1 MTSDNQIVSQS
12 RFKRVWDQSIAYY
25 GPKAGG
31 AWLGL
36 ACGTVLLEPILLA
49 EGKGYSP
56 KTIIAVNIRDA
67 VYSQE
72 MVKDEEMLSL
82 GRAPIPLSQLFPQ
95 SSKIT
100 LKLLPIQSIKYRLQE
115 SSPLEAV
122 LISRSTLQGRSIP
135 LVLAHQPLRLFG
147 YYLDRDFA
155 PAILSEGLI
164 RHFEAVDQSQL
175 PWYQHIYMFLG
186 KLFHSSNSWALIKQG
201 QIILHSYDDER
212 KPGTGSHSRSFYQEG
227 VTFAMELLTSLS
239 TILRERRHPPTSSAE
254 AISLHHFHLG
264 WQFNNTAMI
273 KSISQHTIHNVG
285 GYLEEQQERLVKIF
299 CPLLLDSK
307 LTCQSVYGDGSAV
320 DENKEGAV
328 DNLLEWQKVLLKL
341 AFAGYSQES
350 MEMNSFPSQTGSAGR
365 DNTERNYILQYNLHS
380 LDGRPLL
387 LNLVMLQLIRLQH
400 LYFANSLPVSFLPI
414 VEKSKTQPLPEVLD
428 SRQLSRIPSSTASDD
443 LISSIF
449 ALDFLFQGLEQVGRA
464 VRNVVSGLMDIASLY
479 LTISIPTTVNG
490 RLPSTNLE
498 VFVDPESSDLS
509 TSVLPSVIF
518 PINRSTTITQYLLQ
532 GLYLLGVDLQY
543 DWTTLEAQQLLPST
557 SLLPVIM
564 PAHHDVTRATD
575 QDEKMNKKVKMI
587 LTIAKDPTWLQ
598 YRVRSLSQQ
607 FPGHPI
613 CGVLTSPGKQSAS
626 ALEEVNGQLPK
637 QVVLVSVD
645 EVMEQAWKHLERS
658 L

>member
-1 MTSDNQIVSQS
+1 MSV
-12 RFKRVWDQSIAYY
+12 
-25 GPKAGG
+25 
-31 AWLGL
+31 
-36 ACGTVLLEPILLA
+36 
-49 EGKGYSP
+49 
-56 KTIIAVNIRDA
+56 
-67 VYSQE
+67 
-72 MVKDEEMLSL
+72 
-82 GRAPIPLSQLFPQ
+82 
-95 SSKIT
+95 
-100 LKLLPIQSIKYRLQE
+100 
-115 SSPLEAV
+115 
-122 LISRSTLQGRSIP
+122 
-135 LVLAHQPLRLFG
+135 
-147 YYLDRDFA
+147 A

-175 PWYQHIYMFLG
+175 PWYQHIYIFLG
-186 KLFHSSNSWALIKQG
+186 KIFYSSNSWALIKHG

-212 KPGTGSHSRSFYQEG
+212 KHGTDCNNRSYYQEG
-227 VTFAMELLTSLS
+227 VSFAMELLTSLS
-239 TILRERRHPPTSSAE
+239 TIFRERRHPPTSSAE
-254 AISLHHFHLG
+254 AITLHHIHLG

-307 LTCQSVYGDGSAV
+307 LTYQSINGDRNGV
-320 DENKEGAV
+320 DEKKEGAV
-328 DNLLEWQKVLLKL
+328 DNLVEWQKVLLKL

-350 MEMNSFPSQTGSAGR
+350 MEMNSFPPLTGSTNR
-365 DNTERNYILQYNLHS
+365 DNMESNYKLQYNLHS

-400 LYFANSLPVSFLPI
+400 TYFAHSLPASFLSI
-414 VEKSKTQPLPEVLD
+414 VEKGKTQTSSEGSTSLD
-428 SRQLSRIPSSTASDD
+428 SSRQPSRTASSTASDD

-449 ALDFLFQGLEQVGRA
+449 ALDLIFQGLEQVGRA
-464 VRNVVSGLMDIASLY
+464 VRNVASGLMDIASLY
-479 LTISIPTTVNG
+479 LTMPIATSAVNG

-509 TSVLPSVIF
+509 TSLFSSMIF
-518 PINRSTTITQYLLQ
+518 PINRSTTITQYILQ

-564 PAHHDVTRATD
+564 PPHHEVSRTTD

-587 LTIAKDPTWLQ
+587 LTIGKDPTWLQ

-613 CGVLTSPGKQSAS
+613 CGVLVSPGKQSVS
-626 ALEEVNGQLPK
+626 ALEEVNRQLPK

-658 L
+658 F